1 MYPIHLGCSQQHLS
15 GADSPWECVHFDAL
29 ESGFGFIPPLSRVYV
44 YICVYI
50 YMCIYVY
57 ICVYMCIYV
66 YICVYICI
74 YMYIYLL
81 YLCIC
86 IYIYIDTYGIRNF
99 LVILQSAVSVVS
111 VVSGQGCLL
120 AKELDASKNF
130 INHTALK
137 MLLTVLKE
145 IGGKIW
151 SRNIGLVGLEH
162 GFYDF
167 HFILMGNIIPTPLTN
182 SMIFQDGEIAPQPE
196 VVFVDDMVM

>member
-1 MYPIHLGCSQQHLS
+1 MCIY
-15 GADSPWECVHFDAL
+15 
-29 ESGFGFIPPLSRVYV
+29 
-44 YICVYI
+44 VYI

-66 YICVYICI
+66 YICVYI
-74 YMYIYLL
+74 YIYV
-81 YLCIC
+81 YIP
-86 IYIYIDTYGIRNF
+86 IIPMYMHIYIDTYGIRNF
-99 LVILQSAVSVVS
+99 LVILQSAVSVVSVVS